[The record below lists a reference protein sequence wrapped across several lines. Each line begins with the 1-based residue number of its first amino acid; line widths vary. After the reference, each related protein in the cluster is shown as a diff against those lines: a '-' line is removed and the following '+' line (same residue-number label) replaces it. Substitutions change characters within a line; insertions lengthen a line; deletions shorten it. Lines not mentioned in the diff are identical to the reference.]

1 MTLLGKQVPSVSV
14 IFVLSRREYPA
25 YFAVLRLGISMTP
38 SGESARDWN
47 KVEDSFT
54 VIPVNR
60 ERTIQGEQ
68 ASDSFAGRP
77 RP

>member
-25 YFAVLRLGISMTP
+25 CFAVLRLGISMTP

-60 ERTIQGEQ
+60 ERTIQREQ
-68 ASDSFAGRP
+68 TSDSFAGRP

>member
-1 MTLLGKQVPSVSV
+1 
-14 IFVLSRREYPA
+14 
-25 YFAVLRLGISMTP
+25 MTP
-38 SGESARDWN
+38 TGESACDWN

>member
-1 MTLLGKQVPSVSV
+1 MTLLGMSVPSVPV
-14 IFVLSRREYPA
+14 ICALSKWEYPA
-25 YFAVLRLGISMTP
+25 HFAVLWLGISMTP
-38 SGESARDWN
+38 TGESACDWN
-47 KVEDSFT
+47 MVKDSFT